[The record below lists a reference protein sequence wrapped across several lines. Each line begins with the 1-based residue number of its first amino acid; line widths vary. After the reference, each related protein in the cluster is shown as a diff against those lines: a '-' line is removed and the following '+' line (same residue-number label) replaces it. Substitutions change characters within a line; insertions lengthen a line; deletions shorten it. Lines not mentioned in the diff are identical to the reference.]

1 MTRGV
6 STVEVDGVPLPS
18 PAAGIP
24 LIGDGATRRVRVVL
38 G

>member
-1 MTRGV
+1 
-6 STVEVDGVPLPS
+6 VEVDGVALAS

-24 LIGDGATRRVRVVL
+24 LVGDGATRRVRVVL